1 MKVWKPLFH
10 RIKSEFLS
18 MEFKVFSKQNF
29 SLSFIIVVCHPV
41 DWLIDWYISNRLR
54 STSLGNRLWDGD
66 VHEESYWEVKE
77 VRLGRRWRRCCH
89 NKVLELGWPF
99 RMAPS
104 WGKGVRLHIPTLHPT
119 QSSYVCGLPME
130 RWFFLRANPRE
141 PSPTHLPAAGGMNAS
156 ILEGI
161 DLDIEPFIKHSTKS
175 LAALPTYSDIMQETC
190 SSNILNVTTL
200 NQDFLLKSAFYWGVK
215 SDAGIVVSHMLPIY
229 KK

>member
-1 MKVWKPLFH
+1 MKVWKPLFL

-18 MEFKVFSKQNF
+18 MEFKVFSKKNF

-41 DWLIDWYISNRLR
+41 DWLIDWYISNCLR

-77 VRLGRRWRRCCH
+77 VRLGRRWRRYCH

-119 QSSYVCGLPME
+119 LSSYVCGLPME

-161 DLDIEPFIKHSTKS
+161 WVAHHSIHFIPCIHALIHFVPYPGIFYPQS
-175 LAALPTYSDIMQETC
+175 LHTETYHFLEAKLKMPPPPWSFSILPC
-190 SSNILNVTTL
+190 
-200 NQDFLLKSAFYWGVK
+200 
-215 SDAGIVVSHMLPIY
+215 
-229 KK
+229 